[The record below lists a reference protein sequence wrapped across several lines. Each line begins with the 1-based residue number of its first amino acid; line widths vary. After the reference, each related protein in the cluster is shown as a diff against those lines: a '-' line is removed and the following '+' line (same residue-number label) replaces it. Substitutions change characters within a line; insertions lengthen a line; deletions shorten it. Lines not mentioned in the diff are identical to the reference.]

1 MKKGEI
7 YLEIGFLSLTRRRL
21 DFFNLLN
28 YFYVD
33 RPVETVE
40 KKVNCLRDMTC
51 SFQKLWKTCGK
62 AAEYDRP
69 F

>member
-1 MKKGEI
+1 M
-7 YLEIGFLSLTRRRL
+7 
-21 DFFNLLN
+21 LN

-40 KKVNCLRDMTC
+40 KKVNCLRDMTY